1 MVEGKLNTEFYIKK
15 TIKILLTAITLNK
28 LRAPSS

>member
-1 MVEGKLNTEFYIKK
+1 MVDGKVTIEFQIKK

-28 LRAPSS
+28 LHAP